1 MCRVLIICT
10 DRFFAKK
17 AKETLVIGDDIQSF
31 QAPLRKGSC
40 RRKPTEGLFFYNPP
54 TAARFPSPSRRRL
67 QACFA
72 HSQIPSTT
80 SWSPS
85 PYTGEANSE
94 PLSATPASVLRTLAN
109 PSLTREGLLKLNRG
123 AVGAPLLFD
132 FLSYLFS
139 PRSGLF
145 RGENA

>member
-40 RRKPTEGLFFYNPP
+40 RRKPTEGLFFYNP
-54 TAARFPSPSRRRL
+54 
-67 QACFA
+67 
-72 HSQIPSTT
+72 STT

-94 PLSATPASVLRTLAN
+94 PLSARPASVLRTLANPSNRCAVSEPVSATPASVLRTLAN
-109 PSLTREGLLKLNRG
+109 PFHHFVVPLPLHRGGRTPLGEACKRASHTRKSLSQERAR
-123 AVGAPLLFD
+123 
-132 FLSYLFS
+132 
-139 PRSGLF
+139 
-145 RGENA
+145 